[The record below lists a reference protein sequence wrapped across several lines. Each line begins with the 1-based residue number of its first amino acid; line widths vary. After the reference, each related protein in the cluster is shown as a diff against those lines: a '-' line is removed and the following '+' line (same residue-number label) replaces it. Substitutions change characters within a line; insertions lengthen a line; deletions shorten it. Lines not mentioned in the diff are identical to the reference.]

1 MKKSMLFSVALAG
14 LMLGS
19 CSSSDDLNGSGTS
32 ENKNGNGYVAFT
44 INLPSQPSSRA
55 SSSFN
60 DDYKDGM
67 ASEYAVKDATLLLFS
82 GTDEASANFVAAY
95 KLSTSPWTAHAG
107 DGNNITTTSKKVV
120 QKVTQS
126 SANLKALVI
135 LNNNNVFTVDEATN
149 ELKFNGTDFKGTYG
163 DFLKKAD
170 ATQGKN
176 LTANG
181 FYMANA
187 PLCSAVGG
195 KSAPS
200 TSAKITTLADLEGKI
215 YNTESEAQ
223 AGDAAQIYVER
234 AVAKVTMA
242 NPSSVNKADN
252 GTTGKVEFKVT
263 GWAIDNFNKTSYLV
277 RNTEG
282 LSTWLGYAS
291 KGVTTNGYR
300 FVGSSPV
307 ATGLYR
313 TYFAKDMNFDSDA
326 TDFDRATS
334 YQATFGD
341 EAPQYCFENTF
352 DVLHQIEDQT
362 TLVTIKAQ
370 LNNGDDFYIVGGDQ
384 TKLYTKT
391 ELEKLVK
398 DKFISVEESWIKT
411 NQKAGSTVGE
421 GDLKV
426 VFDKADAGEVA
437 ITSITVDKSKLN
449 DGATLPPSY
458 KQDVSDAV
466 GSLVH
471 YKNGESYYTVRV
483 KHFGDDLT
491 PWKSG
496 ELGVKVGDVY
506 PTTNQAENWLG
517 RYSVLR
523 NNWYELSVTDVRG
536 LGSAT
541 VPKLTKT
548 TDDELDSY
556 IAVQINVLSWAK
568 RTQSTVLH

>member
-1 MKKSMLFSVALAG
+1 MLFSVALAG

-187 PLCSAVGG
+187 PLCSEVGG
-195 KSAPS
+195 TSAPS